1 MPANASPAYASI
13 NPATGQTLQEFDL
26 LDGAGV
32 ESALARSH
40 SAFATWRA
48 TDVQQRA
55 QVLTRTAELYLER
68 IDELARTMSLE
79 MGKPLREARGEI
91 KLTAA
96 IYAYYGEHGPSFLA
110 DEPLDVAGAD
120 SVVRREPV
128 GALLGI
134 MPWNYPHYQVARFAG
149 PNLVLGNTIV
159 LKHAP
164 STPQSALL
172 IEQLLRDAG
181 VPEDAYVNVFASND
195 QIAQMIADPRIQGVS
210 LTGSERA
217 GAAVAETAGR
227 NLKKAVL
234 ELGGSDS
241 FIVLDAPD
249 LDATVAAAGRARLGN
264 AGQACN
270 AAKRF
275 IVMAAVYDEFVAKL
289 SAAFEQIVPGDP
301 LDKATTLGPLSSARA
316 LDMLMEQVETAIT
329 EGATVLTGGH
339 RIDGPGFFMQPTLL
353 ADVTPGMRA
362 FSEELFGPVGVV
374 YRVSSAE
381 EAVALANSSPFG
393 LSGSVWS
400 GDVDKA
406 RAVADRLE
414 VGMAF
419 VNEHGTTLPGL
430 PFGGVKRSGF
440 GRELGPWGIEEFANK
455 KLVRVPTR

>member
-1 MPANASPAYASI
+1 MPANASPAYASV
-13 NPATGQTLQEFDL
+13 NPATGQTLQEYDL
-26 LDGAGV
+26 LDEAGV
-32 ESALARSH
+32 ESALARTH
-40 SAFATWRA
+40 SGFATWRA

-55 QVLTRTAELYLER
+55 AVLTRTAELYLER

-91 KLTAA
+91 KLSSS
-96 IYAYYGEHGPSFLA
+96 IFAYYGEHGPSFLA
-110 DEPLDVAGAD
+110 DQPLDVAGAD

-264 AGQACN
+264 TGQACN

-275 IVMAAVYDEFVAKL
+275 IVMDDVYDEFVAKL
-289 SAAFEQIVPGDP
+289 TATFEQTVPGDP
-301 LDKATTLGPLSSARA
+301 LDKATTLGPLSSAGA
-316 LDMLMEQVETAIT
+316 LDTLMDQVETAIT

-339 RIDGPGFFMQPTLL
+339 RIDGPGAFMQPTLL

-381 EAVALANSSPFG
+381 EAVALANSSSFG

-406 RAVADRLE
+406 RAVADQLE

-440 GRELGPWGIEEFANK
+440 GRELGPWGVEEFANK

>member
-26 LDGAGV
+26 LDDAGV

-96 IYAYYGEHGPSFLA
+96 IYAYYADHGPSFLA

-275 IVMAAVYDEFVAKL
+275 IVMDAVYDEFVAKL
-289 SAAFEQIVPGDP
+289 SAAFKQIVPGDP

-374 YRVSSAE
+374 YRVSSTE

-406 RAVADRLE
+406 RAVADQLE